1 MNRLVPRLEVFS
13 QTYIYRSLSHRAA
26 VQNQTGLINLP
37 QRSCETP
44 VNAQFGQGI
53 VCHREGLQDTN
64 WAETISRS
72 VSRLRY
78 QHPGISKRLWMY
90 GSWAGHLCYYRSYF
104 HWVGALIVYS
114 YVIIVVPVKP
124 RGTHFVP
131 HASETPHRSCVKL
144 LKIPELS
151 TVCPKGLGYR
161 TYRMHRTRAR
171 QEDTSNGSIQNS
183 NPSHLDNTRCNHSS
197 SRSWSRSSSGIR
209 WVDVIVTYGLV
220 FESCLGLELFHPT
233 YILYYR
239 QNYEQLHQT
248 IRIRDL

>member
-1 MNRLVPRLEVFS
+1 MPSSARESCATGRGSRTLIEQQRLV
-13 QTYIYRSLSHRAA
+13 A
-26 VQNQTGLINLP
+26 VYLVWGINTREF
-37 QRSCETP
+37 QRVYGC
-44 VNAQFGQGI
+44 
-53 VCHREGLQDTN
+53 
-64 WAETISRS
+64 
-72 VSRLRY
+72 
-78 QHPGISKRLWMY
+78 MY

-104 HWVGALIVYS
+104 HWIGALIVYS

-144 LKIPELS
+144 LKITELS
-151 TVCPKGLGYR
+151 TVYPKGLGYR

-171 QEDTSNGSIQNS
+171 QEDTSNGSIQKS
-183 NPSHLDNTRCNHSS
+183 NPSHPDNTRCNHSS
-197 SRSWSRSSSGIR
+197 SRSWGRSSSGIR